1 MWAGQNDLR
10 KKFEEKDISEKE
22 MKKMFLN
29 ICSE

>member
-1 MWAGQNDLR
+1 MWAGQYDLR